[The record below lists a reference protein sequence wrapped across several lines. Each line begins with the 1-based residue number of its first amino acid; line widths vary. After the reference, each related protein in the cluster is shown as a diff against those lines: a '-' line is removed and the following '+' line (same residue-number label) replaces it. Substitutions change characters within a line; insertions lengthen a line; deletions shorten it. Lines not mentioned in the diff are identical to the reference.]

1 MISLVVPTYNE
12 AKNIEEFIKRA
23 ASAMDGQDYEIV
35 VVDDNSPDKTADIAQ
50 EFADKYNVRVI
61 VRYKDKGLANAVMD
75 GIRMTMG
82 DILGVIDAD
91 LSHPP
96 ELIPQLIEKLNEA
109 DIVVA
114 SRLVDGGGAEGWPKR
129 RKISSFIGTFL
140 ARPLMKVKDP
150 MSGFFFLKRKVIE
163 GIDLKPKGYKI
174 LLEILVKANYENVK
188 EVPFI
193 FKDRTAGESKL
204 SLAVSLDYLV
214 QLLDLYLFKI
224 QKCRRKG

>member
-12 AKNIEEFIKRA
+12 AKNIEEFIKRT
-23 ASAMDGQDYEIV
+23 ASAMNGQDYEIV
-35 VVDDNSPDKTADIAQ
+35 IVDDNSPDKTADIAQ